1 MFFFLA
7 LFWTSGLSLW
17 ASDLLCL
24 LAHCLVTESV
34 SVKHCIYQ
42 HLQKVCFQKISIS
55 NPRKYDYQN
64 WNFQRDGRGGGGGC
78 SNPKT
83 LHQGEVQIFS
93 GTTQASKVFHLRDKG
108 RGMVLG

>member
-1 MFFFLA
+1 
-7 LFWTSGLSLW
+7 
-17 ASDLLCL
+17 
-24 LAHCLVTESV
+24 
-34 SVKHCIYQ
+34 VKRGGECE
-42 HLQKVCFQKISIS
+42 
-55 NPRKYDYQN
+55 
-64 WNFQRDGRGGGGGC
+64 GEGGGGGGGGRGC